1 MKTVFLT
8 LFISTVVSASVAY
21 AQQLERYTVTAQRPY
36 YNRTLER
43 LFPQNDYDQSNAV
56 APLAINDILVR
67 SPSVNLNGQ
76 GGQIQNVNIR
86 GFSRWRIQS
95 LLDGVPVISDRR
107 AGTSLGFIPP
117 SFVEQVSVIPGA
129 TSTYLGSGAIGGA
142 LNVQF
147 ATQVKP
153 HVRWGYSSNQSAQQY
168 SYADRYQTLDW
179 QVSHRNSGNGS
190 DANDKP
196 LFDQFEQN
204 ALFVRYRP
212 DEAML
217 KEAWTVYSDN
227 RDVGK
232 SSSDYPESRITVY
245 PNNTHWLGKGTWLLS
260 DVKASLWW
268 HQSQL
273 DTQVVRPNKRINES
287 ESRALD
293 FGANLQGQGEFTTW
307 HTNWQLQL
315 MGRSGV
321 ITDER
326 EFSLDNGY
334 PETVNNWAWNGNENF
349 PLAYAVRTLDAN
361 ELNAAG
367 VVDASRSFNAT
378 AVALGARVDW
388 QQQSHQQLS
397 VNSENISGFIG
408 ANHQFSPQWA
418 VSLYLSSAFRNPSLT
433 ERFFSGETPRGTVLG
448 DLKLDTEQA
457 VNLQGTLYYMGDSLK
472 GSLEVFN
479 QQIDNYIER
488 TQISDEVIQY
498 TNLHSATVKGVSYQL
513 NWRAEKGRWDIQ
525 LGGAWITGEDESGNV
540 IADIPAN
547 KQRLDLGVELGEVR
561 LFSTFA
567 YRASKT
573 DVAEGERSLTEVVTV
588 DAGAS
593 WQVNQDLTLQISGR
607 NLTNQQFY
615 VSTDDKAAFAQG
627 KSLQLGLIF
636 AL

>member
-1 MKTVFLT
+1 MKIFSLT
-8 LFISTVVSASVAY
+8 LLIFSVVSVSGAY

-36 YNRTLER
+36 YNLTLER
-43 LFPQNDYDQSNAV
+43 LFPQNDYDPTHVV
-56 APLAINDILVR
+56 APTSINDILVQ

-107 AGTSLGFIPP
+107 AGSSLGFIPP
-117 SFVEQVSVIPGA
+117 SFVDKVSVIPGA

-147 ATQVKP
+147 APQIQP
-153 HVRWGYSSNQSAQQY
+153 HVRWEYSSNQGAQQY
-168 SYADRYQTLDW
+168 SYADRYQALDW
-179 QVSHRNSGNGS
+179 QVSLRNSGNGS

-212 DEAML
+212 DEGIL
-217 KEAWTVYSDN
+217 KEAWSVFSDN

-293 FGANLQGQGEFTTW
+293 FGVNLQGQGEFTTW

-334 PETVNNWAWNGNENF
+334 QETVNNWAWNDNENL

-418 VSLYLSSAFRNPSLT
+418 GSLYLSSAFRNPSLT

-457 VNLQGTLYYMGDSLK
+457 VNLQGTLFYTGDSLK

-488 TQISDEVIQY
+488 TQISEDVIQY
-498 TNLHSATVKGVSYQL
+498 TNLHRATVKGVSYQL
-513 NWRAEKGRWDIQ
+513 NWRAEKGSWDIR
-525 LGGAWITGEDESGNV
+525 LGGAWIAGEDESGDV

-547 KQRLDLGVELGEVR
+547 KQRLDLAVELGNVR
-561 LFSTFA
+561 LFSALT
-567 YRASKT
+567 YRARKG
-573 DVAEGERSLTEVVTV
+573 DVAEGERPLTEVVTV

-593 WQVNQDLTLQISGR
+593 WQVNQDLTFQISGR

-627 KSLQLGLIF
+627 KSLQFGLVF